1 MSRIVSE
8 IFNPHA
14 PVVEKVDLHCILDKI
29 NLYDI
34 PDTYPLDNAIQCLNN
49 RGHTYTV
56 KPLFK
61 IRTPKGQNQVS
72 ALQRCPYYR
81 GRECMIIRISGTKRT
96 VRNREVSVRRG

>member
-1 MSRIVSE
+1 MSRIFSE

-14 PVVEKVDLHCILDKI
+14 PVVQKVDLHCILDKI

-34 PDTYPLDNAIQCLNN
+34 PDAYPLDSAQAIQRLNN
-49 RGHTYTV
+49 QGHTYTV

-72 ALQRCPYYR
+72 VLQRCPYYR
-81 GRECMIIRISGTKRT
+81 GRDCMIFGISGTKRT
-96 VRNREVSVRRG
+96 VSNREVSVL